1 MKNNIK
7 SVTYNKLLKC
17 YIAINNDIEYN
28 AVLLN
33 ENTLDCIGNLKEN
46 EIY

>member
-1 MKNNIK
+1 MDTGTIIEPGKEDTLDLVFKYK
-7 SVTYNKLLKC
+7 SD
-17 YIAINNDIEYN
+17 AS
-28 AVLLN
+28 LN